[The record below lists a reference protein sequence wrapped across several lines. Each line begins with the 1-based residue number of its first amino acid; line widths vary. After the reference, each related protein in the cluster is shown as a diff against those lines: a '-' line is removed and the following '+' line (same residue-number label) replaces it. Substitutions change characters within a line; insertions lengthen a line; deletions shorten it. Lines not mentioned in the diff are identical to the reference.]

1 VCSLNL
7 AMPSCGLASIM
18 TESFSLLLGMQQKLL
33 KIQIFCFILC
43 LSFSADSSD
52 IYIVYTSV
60 GQFWVFQVWFRV
72 IRLTQAISVGTGP

>member
-1 VCSLNL
+1 
-7 AMPSCGLASIM
+7 MPSCGLASIM

-72 IRLTQAISVGTGP
+72 IRLAQAISVGTGP